1 MKKCAIVV
9 LAAFLSSTAVPV
21 FAQSS
26 QEKETCAIAAN
37 NCLNKADILQKRIK
51 KLKAEAKKNEGK
63 YSVEEMK
70 QLDQKLQEAID
81 QLNKVE
87 GKK

>member
-9 LAAFLSSTAVPV
+9 LAAFLASAAVPA
-21 FAQSS
+21 FAQTA

-37 NCLNKADILQKRIK
+37 NCLNKAEILQKRIK
-51 KLKAEAKKNEGK
+51 KLKAQVKKNEGK
-63 YSVEEMK
+63 YSMEEMK
-70 QLDQKLQEAID
+70 KLEQKLQEAMD
-81 QLNKVE
+81 QLDKVE

>member
-9 LAAFLSSTAVPV
+9 LAMFLASAALPV
-21 FAQSS
+21 FAETV
-26 QEKETCAIAAN
+26 QEKEECAIAAN

-51 KLKAEAKKNEGK
+51 KLKAQIKKGK
-63 YSVEEMK
+63 TAYSAEEMK
-70 QLDQKLQEAID
+70 ALDQKLQDAMD
-81 QLNKVE
+81 QLDKME